1 MMVPFWI
8 FPMALAAGN
17 TVVLKPSEND
27 IIDGKIVELI
37 EEAGFPSGVF
47 NVVYGA
53 HDVVN
58 TLLRD
63 PLVKGISFVGSKML
77 VNMSIKKEQ
86 KSETSPSTNW
96 RKNHV
101 IVLKDANLDRA
112 VKDIIGGSFG
122 SAGERC
128 MAASVIVVEETIA
141 DQFVEKFKAAA
152 QTIKLE
158 MVWKKESFRPRD
170 SKRGA
175 ATNI

>member
-8 FPMALAAGN
+8 FPMALAKREYGGAEAFRK
-17 TVVLKPSEND
+17 TPLLME
-27 IIDGKIVELI
+27 KIVELI

-86 KSETSPSTNW
+86 K
-96 RKNHV
+96 
-101 IVLKDANLDRA
+101 I
-112 VKDIIGGSFG
+112 
-122 SAGERC
+122 
-128 MAASVIVVEETIA
+128 
-141 DQFVEKFKAAA
+141 
-152 QTIKLE
+152 
-158 MVWKKESFRPRD
+158 
-170 SKRGA
+170 
-175 ATNI
+175 

>member
-1 MMVPFWI
+1 
-8 FPMALAAGN
+8 
-17 TVVLKPSEND
+17 
-27 IIDGKIVELI
+27 
-37 EEAGFPSGVF
+37 
-47 NVVYGA
+47 
-53 HDVVN
+53 
-58 TLLRD
+58 
-63 PLVKGISFVGSKML
+63 ML

-86 KSETSPSTNW
+86 KSETSPGTNW

-152 QTIKLE
+152 QTIKIGNGLE
-158 MVWKKESFRPRD
+158 EGVFRPRD

>member
-17 TVVLKPSEND
+17 TVVLKPSENA

-86 KSETSPSTNW
+86 KSETSPGTNW

-152 QTIKLE
+152 QTIKIGNGLE
-158 MVWKKESFRPRD
+158 EGVF
-170 SKRGA
+170 
-175 ATNI
+175 

>member
-1 MMVPFWI
+1 MW
-8 FPMALAAGN
+8 AQ
-17 TVVLKPSEND
+17 
-27 IIDGKIVELI
+27 
-37 EEAGFPSGVF
+37 
-47 NVVYGA
+47 NVGEYVY
-53 HDVVN
+53 
-58 TLLRD
+58 
-63 PLVKGISFVGSKML
+63 
-77 VNMSIKKEQ
+77 KEGT
-86 KSETSPSTNW
+86 KSETSPGTNW

>member
-1 MMVPFWI
+1 MLLGELLLSISDDGTVLD
-8 FPMALAAGN
+8 FPNGVSSREYGGAEAFRKNA
-17 TVVLKPSEND
+17 

-63 PLVKGISFVGSKML
+63 PLVKGISFVGSKN
-77 VNMSIKKEQ
+77 VGEYVYKEGTKNLKRVQ
-86 KSETSPSTNW
+86 ALTGA
-96 RKNHV
+96 KNHV

-128 MAASVIVVEETIA
+128 MAASVIRCRRNYCRSI
-141 DQFVEKFKAAA
+141 
-152 QTIKLE
+152 
-158 MVWKKESFRPRD
+158 R
-170 SKRGA
+170 
-175 ATNI
+175 

>member
-1 MMVPFWI
+1 MLLGNYSFQFSDDGTVLD
-8 FPMALAAGN
+8 FPNGVSSREYGGAEAFRKTPLLM
-17 TVVLKPSEND
+17 E
-27 IIDGKIVELI
+27 KIVELI

-152 QTIKLE
+152 QTIKIGNGLE
-158 MVWKKESFRPRD
+158 EGVF
-170 SKRGA
+170 
-175 ATNI
+175 

>member
-1 MMVPFWI
+1 M
-8 FPMALAAGN
+8 
-17 TVVLKPSEND
+17 VLKPSENA

-112 VKDIIGGSFG
+112 VKTL
-122 SAGERC
+122 
-128 MAASVIVVEETIA
+128 SVA
-141 DQFVEKFKAAA
+141 LLDQPMNA
-152 QTIKLE
+152 
-158 MVWKKESFRPRD
+158 VWSLR
-170 SKRGA
+170 
-175 ATNI
+175 

>member
-1 MMVPFWI
+1 
-8 FPMALAAGN
+8 
-17 TVVLKPSEND
+17 
-27 IIDGKIVELI
+27 
-37 EEAGFPSGVF
+37 
-47 NVVYGA
+47 
-53 HDVVN
+53 
-58 TLLRD
+58 
-63 PLVKGISFVGSKML
+63 ML

-86 KSETSPSTNW
+86 KSETSPGINW